1 MRISEHRISPRCGLV
16 TVKTMNPIEKAS
28 VSTERYTQTF
38 PLHTGKKL
46 LVRKVLIAG
55 TGAVGKTSLVRVMK
69 HNLPLSCIDD
79 DTTAY
84 HRTPFVELETVRI
97 KCSEEEGVFQ
107 MVDVSGQLDSVIH
120 PLRDISR
127 VAMGGVSVVLLIFSG
142 NNVQSLLDLSEWIEI
157 LTDYYSEGRSKNM
170 PDFVLLRNKSDLSD
184 DIDQT
189 LIDAVM
195 ECNPTICKYHELSCL
210 TGEGVKEMIEWLVAR
225 YMMM

>member
-1 MRISEHRISPRCGLV
+1 
-16 TVKTMNPIEKAS
+16 MNPIEKAS
-28 VSTERYTQTF
+28 VSTDRFTQTF
-38 PLHTGKKL
+38 PLRTRKKL
-46 LVRKVLIAG
+46 AIRKVLIAG
-55 TGAVGKTSLVRVMK
+55 SGAVGKTSLVRVMK
-69 HNLPLSCIDD
+69 HNLPLSGLDD

-97 KCSEEEGVFQ
+97 KRSEEEGVFQ

-120 PLRDISR
+120 PLRDLSR
-127 VAMGGVSVVLLIFSG
+127 VAMGSVSVVLLMFSG
-142 NNVQSLLDLSEWIEI
+142 NNVQSLLDLSQWIET
-157 LTDYYSEGRSKNM
+157 LTDYYSKIGSKNM
-170 PDFVLLRNKSDLSD
+170 PDFVLLKNKADLQD

-195 ECNPTICKYHELSCL
+195 KCNPRFCKYHELSCL

>member
-1 MRISEHRISPRCGLV
+1 
-16 TVKTMNPIEKAS
+16 MNPVEKAS
-28 VSTERYTQTF
+28 VSANTLTETF
-38 PLHTGKKL
+38 TATTSNGITI
-46 LVRKVLIAG
+46 RKVLIAG
-55 TGAVGKTSLVRVMK
+55 SGAVGKTSLVKVMK
-69 HNLPLSCIDD
+69 HNLPLCGIEE

-97 KCSEEEGVFQ
+97 KRSAKEGVFQ

-127 VAMGGVSVVLLIFSG
+127 VAMGSVSVVLLMFSS
-142 NNVQSLLDLSEWIEI
+142 NNIQSLLDLSQWIVT
-157 LTDYYSEGRSKNM
+157 LTDYYSNIRSKNM
-170 PDFVLLRNKSDLSD
+170 PDFVLLKNKADLSD

-195 ECNPTICKYHELSCL
+195 NCNPRICKYHELSCL
-210 TGEGVKEMIEWLVAR
+210 TGEGVKEMIEWLVTR

>member
-1 MRISEHRISPRCGLV
+1 
-16 TVKTMNPIEKAS
+16 MNPVEKAS
-28 VSTERYTQTF
+28 VSANTLTETF
-38 PLHTGKKL
+38 TATTSSGIAI
-46 LVRKVLIAG
+46 RKVLIAG
-55 TGAVGKTSLVRVMK
+55 SGAVGKTSLVKVMK
-69 HNLPLSCIDD
+69 HNLPLCGIEE

-97 KCSEEEGVFQ
+97 KWSAKEGVFQ

-127 VAMGGVSVVLLIFSG
+127 VAMGSVSVVLLMFSS
-142 NNVQSLLDLSEWIEI
+142 NNIQSLLDLSQWIVT
-157 LTDYYSEGRSKNM
+157 LTDYYSNIHSRNM
-170 PDFVLLRNKSDLSD
+170 PDFVLLKNKADLSD

-195 ECNPTICKYHELSCL
+195 NCNPRICKYHELSCL
-210 TGEGVKEMIEWLVAR
+210 TGEGVKEMIEWLVTR